1 MTDIGEWQ
9 GGVGRSWAG
18 EQARTDR
25 SFSRMT
31 PHLLAA
37 IDEEPGRY
45 VVDIGCGAGELS
57 LALARGR
64 PDAMVTGVDVS
75 ADLVAAASA
84 RAAGLDNVR
93 FAVADASTW
102 QPEQA
107 PDLYVSRHGVMF
119 FPEPPAAFAHLA
131 AIAAPGARIVFSC
144 FRTPR
149 ENRWASGIAS
159 LLPESGASA
168 SAPPPTSAD
177 PFAPG
182 PFAFADPDHVRTC
195 LRGWRDVTFTPVDFD
210 YIAGAG
216 PDAVAEALAFF
227 GRIGPAARAIRVMSE
242 AERPAFLERLAN
254 LLESHRSGDVV
265 SFPAAVW
272 LVRATAE

>member
-9 GGVGRSWAG
+9 GGVGRSWAD
-18 EQARTDR
+18 EHARTDR

-37 IDEEPGRY
+37 IGEEPGRSI
-45 VVDIGCGAGELS
+45 VDIGCGAGELS
-57 LALARGR
+57 LALARAR
-64 PDAMVTGVDVS
+64 PDAVVTGVDVS
-75 ADLVAAASA
+75 ADLVTAASA

-93 FAVADASTW
+93 FAVADASAW

-131 AIAAPGARIVFSC
+131 AVAAPGARIVFSC

-149 ENRWASGIAS
+149 ENRWASAIAG

-168 SAPPPTSAD
+168 ASD

-195 LRGWRDVTFTPVDFD
+195 LRGWRNVTLTPVDFD

-216 PDAVAEALAFF
+216 SDAVAEALAFF
-227 GRIGPAARAIRVMSE
+227 GRIGPAARAIRVMPE
-242 AERPAFLERLAN
+242 AQRPAFLERLAH

>member
-9 GGVGRSWAG
+9 GGVGRSWAD
-18 EQARTDR
+18 EHARTDR

-37 IDEEPGRY
+37 IHEEQARY

-57 LALARGR
+57 LALARAR
-64 PDAMVTGVDVS
+64 PDAAVTGVDVS

-119 FPEPPAAFAHLA
+119 FPEPPAAFAHLS
-131 AIAAPGARIVFSC
+131 AIAAPGVQIVFSC

-149 ENRWASGIAS
+149 ESLGERYRFAAAGIRRIRVKPIPDFSRS
-159 LLPESGASA
+159 LCAGAVRVRRSRSCAHLPARVAG
-168 SAPPPTSAD
+168 
-177 PFAPG
+177 
-182 PFAFADPDHVRTC
+182 
-195 LRGWRDVTFTPVDFD
+195 RDVHP
-210 YIAGAG
+210 
-216 PDAVAEALAFF
+216 
-227 GRIGPAARAIRVMSE
+227 GR
-242 AERPAFLERLAN
+242 FRLYR
-254 LLESHRSGDVV
+254 RS
-265 SFPAAVW
+265 
-272 LVRATAE
+272 RT